1 MPLGLVTLA
10 AMRSQRGGDDD
21 PGLDELLMGAARA
34 LRRRWSAGLSDIAGL
49 ELSPHE
55 ARALRTIGH
64 HGPTRLGVVAEHLR
78 IAPRSATD
86 VVDRLESRGLVERA
100 PDPSDR
106 RAMTVSL
113 TELGTDVLAQTDEL
127 RKEGAADFFGALTPA
142 QRHTLAALLLKLD
155 TEPGRHGK
163 PRMGP

>member
-10 AMRSQRGGDDD
+10 VMRSQRGGDDE

-34 LRRRWSAGLSDIAGL
+34 LRRRWSAGLGDIAGL

-113 TELGTDVLAQTDEL
+113 TPRGVEVLAQTDTL
-127 RKEGAADFFGALTPA
+127 RKEGAAEFFGALTPA
-142 QRHTLAALLLKLD
+142 QRHTLSSLLSKLD
-155 TEPGRHGK
+155 TEPGRRGK
-163 PRMGP
+163 PRMGQ

>member
-1 MPLGLVTLA
+1 MPLSLVTLA
-10 AMRSQRGGDDD
+10 TMTSQRGGDDEQ
-21 PGLDELLMGAARA
+21 GLDELLMGAARA
-34 LRRRWSAGLSDIAGL
+34 LRRRWSAGLGELAGL

-100 PDPSDR
+100 ADPSDR

-113 TELGTDVLAQTDEL
+113 TPRGAEVLARTDAL
-127 RKEGAADFFGALTPA
+127 RREGAAEFFGALTPA
-142 QRHTLAALLLKLD
+142 QRHTLSSLLAKLD
-155 TEPGRHGK
+155 PEPGPRGQ